1 MKLRTKLTLWI
12 TGLLLLTAAAL
23 TAVLFLISDKAAQA
37 TARSTLESAVGSCA
51 AELLTGRGR
60 GLRGYK
66 GRTYDNGAYL
76 QIYSGN
82 GSTLEAGADIFGIQS
97 MMPDL
102 LQNNEQEQVFRVTTA
117 EANVYCYF
125 LRLPGLKNERGRG
138 GKTGAGG
145 GTDRGKPNGR
155 GEKMFSGE
163 QESFGDADPSG
174 EIDSFGETDPS
185 GETDGFGETDPSG
198 EIDGFGETDLSGE
211 ADGSVGFDGSTGP
224 DGRVGSVGISNFEGI
239 ENSDGTSSSDDIW
252 IVGLLPEDSMANV
265 TTSVVRL
272 TCAGLAVIV
281 FLAALGSCIIIGRSL
296 RPLRRITESAREITD
311 GSDLSRRIQLSPGRD
326 EVHELADTF
335 NEMMG
340 RLERSFDAERQFTS
354 DASHELRTPVTV
366 ILAECEMAEK
376 MPEDTE
382 AVQESVTEIHKQ
394 ARKMSELIGKLLAYT
409 RLEQGTRRIDRE
421 KLDLSGLV
429 EDVCEEQR
437 TVAVR
442 NITIE
447 CEASHDVL
455 VNGDVA
461 LLISLVQN
469 LVTNAVKYGKDGGHV
484 WVKVYSEGSKAC
496 VSVCDDGI
504 GIGEEDLACI
514 WNRFYQADRS
524 RSDESRGIGLG
535 LSLAQQIARLHGG
548 RITASSRPGEGSE
561 FIFSMPEA

>member
-1 MKLRTKLTLWI
+1 MKLQTKLTLWI
-12 TGLLLLTAAAL
+12 TGLLLLMTAAL
-23 TAVLFLISDKAAQA
+23 TAALFLISDTAAQA
-37 TARSTLESAVGSCA
+37 TARSTLESAVSSCA

-60 GLRGYK
+60 GLRGYI

-76 QIYSGN
+76 QVYSGD
-82 GSTLEAGADIFGIQS
+82 GSTLEAGTDIFGIQS

-125 LRLPGLKNERGRG
+125 LRLSGVKNERGRG
-138 GKTGAGG
+138 GKTGTGG
-145 GTDRGKPNGR
+145 RTDRGKLNGR
-155 GEKMFSGE
+155 GETMFSGE
-163 QESFGDADPSG
+163 QESLGYSG
-174 EIDSFGETDPS
+174 TSDEIDGS
-185 GETDGFGETDPSG
+185 GETDFSG
-198 EIDGFGETDLSGE
+198 EIDGS
-211 ADGSVGFDGSTGP
+211 AGFDGSTGS
-224 DGRVGSVGISNFEGI
+224 DTRAGSGTSV
-239 ENSDGTSSSDDIW
+239 NSDGTAGTDDIW

-281 FLAALGSCIIIGRSL
+281 FLAALGSCVIIGRSL

-335 NEMMG
+335 NDMMG

-421 KLDLSGLV
+421 ELDLSGLV

-437 TVAVR
+437 TVAAR
-442 NITIE
+442 NIRIE
-447 CEASHDVL
+447 CETSHDVL

-496 VSVCDDGI
+496 VSVRDDGI

>member
-1 MKLRTKLTLWI
+1 MKLQTKLTLWI
-12 TGLLLLTAAAL
+12 TGLLLLMTAAL
-23 TAVLFLISDKAAQA
+23 TAALFLISDTAEQA
-37 TARSTLESAVGSCA
+37 TARSTLESAVSSCA

-60 GLRGYK
+60 GLRGYI

-76 QIYSGN
+76 QVYSGD
-82 GSTLEAGADIFGIQS
+82 GSTLEAGTDIFGIQS

-117 EANVYCYF
+117 EANIYCYF
-125 LRLPGLKNERGRG
+125 LRLSGVKNERGRG
-138 GKTGAGG
+138 GKTGTGG
-145 GTDRGKPNGR
+145 RTDRGNLNGR
-155 GEKMFSGE
+155 GETMFSEE
-163 QESFGDADPSG
+163 QESLGDAGPS
-174 EIDSFGETDPS
+174 D
-185 GETDGFGETDPSG
+185 
-198 EIDGFGETDLSGE
+198 EIDGSGETDLSGE
-211 ADGSVGFDGSTGP
+211 TDVSAGFDGSTGS
-224 DGRVGSVGISNFEGI
+224 DTRAGSGTSV
-239 ENSDGTSSSDDIW
+239 NSDGTAGTDDIW

-281 FLAALGSCIIIGRSL
+281 FLAALGSCVIIGRSL

-335 NEMMG
+335 NDMMG

-421 KLDLSGLV
+421 ELDLSGLV

-437 TVAVR
+437 TVAAR
-442 NITIE
+442 NIRIE

-496 VSVCDDGI
+496 VSVRDDGI

>member
-1 MKLRTKLTLWI
+1 MKLQTKLTLWI
-12 TGLLLLTAAAL
+12 TGLLLLMTAAL
-23 TAVLFLISDKAAQA
+23 TAALFLISDTAEQA
-37 TARSTLESAVGSCA
+37 TARSTLESAVSSCA

-60 GLRGYK
+60 GLRGYI

-76 QIYSGN
+76 QVYSGD
-82 GSTLEAGADIFGIQS
+82 GSTLEAGTDIFGIQS

-102 LQNNEQEQVFRVTTA
+102 LQENEQEQVFRVTTA
-117 EANVYCYF
+117 DANIYCYF
-125 LRLPGLKNERGRG
+125 LRLSGVKNERGRG
-138 GKTGAGG
+138 GKTGTGG
-145 GTDRGKPNGR
+145 RTDRGKLNGR
-155 GEKMFSGE
+155 GETMFSGE
-163 QESFGDADPSG
+163 QESWGDAGPSD
-174 EIDSFGETDPS
+174 EMDA
-185 GETDGFGETDPSG
+185 FGETDPSG
-198 EIDGFGETDLSGE
+198 EIDGSGETDLSGE
-211 ADGSVGFDGSTGP
+211 IDGSAGFDGSTGS
-224 DGRVGSVGISNFEGI
+224 DTRAGSGTSV
-239 ENSDGTSSSDDIW
+239 NSDGTAGTDDIW

-281 FLAALGSCIIIGRSL
+281 FLAALGSCVIIGRSL

-335 NEMMG
+335 NDMMG

-421 KLDLSGLV
+421 ELDLSGLV

-437 TVAVR
+437 TVAAR
-442 NITIE
+442 NIKIE
-447 CEASHDVL
+447 CEASPDVL

-496 VSVCDDGI
+496 VSVRDDGI

-561 FIFSMPEA
+561 FIFSMPET

>member
-1 MKLRTKLTLWI
+1 MKLQTKLTLWI
-12 TGLLLLTAAAL
+12 TGLLLLMTAAL
-23 TAVLFLISDKAAQA
+23 TAALFLISDTAAQA
-37 TARSTLESAVGSCA
+37 TARSTLESAVSSCA

-76 QIYSGN
+76 QVYSGD
-82 GSTLEAGADIFGIQS
+82 GSTLEAGTDIFSIQS

-102 LQNNEQEQVFRVTTA
+102 LQENEQEQVFRVTTA
-117 EANVYCYF
+117 EANIYCYF
-125 LRLPGLKNERGRG
+125 LRLSGVKNERGRG
-138 GKTGAGG
+138 GKTGTGG
-145 GTDRGKPNGR
+145 RTDRGKLNGR
-155 GEKMFSGE
+155 GETMFSGE
-163 QESFGDADPSG
+163 QESLGNAGPSDEVDG
-174 EIDSFGETDPS
+174 S
-185 GETDGFGETDPSG
+185 GETDFSGETDVS
-198 EIDGFGETDLSGE
+198 
-211 ADGSVGFDGSTGP
+211 AGFDGSTGS
-224 DGRVGSVGISNFEGI
+224 DTRAGSGTSV
-239 ENSDGTSSSDDIW
+239 NSDGTAGTDDIW

-281 FLAALGSCIIIGRSL
+281 FLAALGSCVIIGRSL

-335 NEMMG
+335 NDMMG

-421 KLDLSGLV
+421 ELDLSGLV

-437 TVAVR
+437 TVAAR
-442 NITIE
+442 NIKIE
-447 CEASHDVL
+447 CEASPDVL

-496 VSVCDDGI
+496 VSVRDDGI

>member
-1 MKLRTKLTLWI
+1 MKLQTKLTLWI
-12 TGLLLLTAAAL
+12 TGLLLLMTAAL
-23 TAVLFLISDKAAQA
+23 TAALFLISDTAEQA
-37 TARSTLESAVGSCA
+37 TARSTLESAVSRCA
-51 AELLTGRGR
+51 AELGTGRGR
-60 GLRGYK
+60 GLRGYR

-76 QIYSGN
+76 QVYSGD
-82 GSTLEAGADIFGIQS
+82 GSTLEAGTDIFSIQS

-102 LQNNEQEQVFRVTTA
+102 LQENEQEQVFRVTTA

-125 LRLPGLKNERGRG
+125 LRLSGVKNERGRG
-138 GKTGAGG
+138 GKTGTGG
-145 GTDRGKPNGR
+145 RTDRGKLNGR
-155 GEKMFSGE
+155 GGTMFSGE
-163 QESFGDADPSG
+163 QESVG
-174 EIDSFGETDPS
+174 EAGTSD
-185 GETDGFGETDPSG
+185 
-198 EIDGFGETDLSGE
+198 EIDGSGETDLSGE
-211 ADGSVGFDGSTGP
+211 TDVSAGFDGSTGS
-224 DGRVGSVGISNFEGI
+224 DTRAGSGTSV
-239 ENSDGTSSSDDIW
+239 NSDGTAGTDDIW

-281 FLAALGSCIIIGRSL
+281 FLAALGSCVIIGRSL

-335 NEMMG
+335 NDMMG

-421 KLDLSGLV
+421 ELDLSGLV

-437 TVAVR
+437 TVAAR
-442 NITIE
+442 NIRIE
-447 CEASHDVL
+447 CETSHDVL

-496 VSVCDDGI
+496 VSVRDDGI

-561 FIFSMPEA
+561 FIFSMPET

>member
-1 MKLRTKLTLWI
+1 MKLQTKLTLWI
-12 TGLLLLTAAAL
+12 TGLLLLMTAAL
-23 TAVLFLISDKAAQA
+23 TAALFLISDTAEQA
-37 TARSTLESAVGSCA
+37 TARSTLESAVSSCA

-60 GLRGYK
+60 GLRGYI

-76 QIYSGN
+76 QVYSGD
-82 GSTLEAGADIFGIQS
+82 GSTLEAGTDIFSIQS

-102 LQNNEQEQVFRVTTA
+102 LQENEQEQVFRVTTA

-125 LRLPGLKNERGRG
+125 LRLSGVKNERGRG
-138 GKTGAGG
+138 GKTGTGG
-145 GTDRGKPNGR
+145 RTDRGKLNGR
-155 GEKMFSGE
+155 GETMFSGE
-163 QESFGDADPSG
+163 QESLGDAGPSD
-174 EIDSFGETDPS
+174 EV
-185 GETDGFGETDPSG
+185 DGS
-198 EIDGFGETDLSGE
+198 GETDLSGE
-211 ADGSVGFDGSTGP
+211 TDVSAGFDGSTGS
-224 DGRVGSVGISNFEGI
+224 DTRAGSGTSV
-239 ENSDGTSSSDDIW
+239 NSDGTAGTDDIW

-281 FLAALGSCIIIGRSL
+281 FLAALGSCVIIGRSL

-335 NEMMG
+335 NDMMG

-421 KLDLSGLV
+421 ELDLSGLV

-437 TVAVR
+437 TVAAR
-442 NITIE
+442 NIRIE
-447 CEASHDVL
+447 CETSHDVL

-496 VSVCDDGI
+496 VSVRDDGI

-561 FIFSMPEA
+561 FIFSMPET

>member
-1 MKLRTKLTLWI
+1 MKLQTKLTLWI
-12 TGLLLLTAAAL
+12 TGLLLLMTAAL
-23 TAVLFLISDKAAQA
+23 TAALFLISDTAEQA
-37 TARSTLESAVGSCA
+37 TARSTLESAVSSCA

-60 GLRGYK
+60 GLRGYI

-76 QIYSGN
+76 QVYSGD
-82 GSTLEAGADIFGIQS
+82 GSTLEAGTDIFGIQS

-125 LRLPGLKNERGRG
+125 LRLSGVKNERGRG
-138 GKTGAGG
+138 GKTGTGG
-145 GTDRGKPNGR
+145 RTDRGKLNGR
-155 GEKMFSGE
+155 GETMFSGE
-163 QESFGDADPSG
+163 QESVG
-174 EIDSFGETDPS
+174 EAGTSD
-185 GETDGFGETDPSG
+185 
-198 EIDGFGETDLSGE
+198 EIDGSGETDLSGE
-211 ADGSVGFDGSTGP
+211 TDGSAGFDGSTGS
-224 DGRVGSVGISNFEGI
+224 DTRAGSGTSV
-239 ENSDGTSSSDDIW
+239 NSDGTAGTDDIW

-281 FLAALGSCIIIGRSL
+281 FLAALGSCVIIGRSL

-335 NEMMG
+335 NDMMG

-421 KLDLSGLV
+421 ELDLSGLV

-437 TVAVR
+437 TVAAR
-442 NITIE
+442 NIRIE

-496 VSVCDDGI
+496 VSVRDDGI

>member
-1 MKLRTKLTLWI
+1 MKLQTKLTLWI
-12 TGLLLLTAAAL
+12 TGLLLLMTAAL
-23 TAVLFLISDKAAQA
+23 TAALFLISDTAAQA
-37 TARSTLESAVGSCA
+37 TARSTLESAVSSCA

-60 GLRGYK
+60 GLRGYI

-76 QIYSGN
+76 QVYSGD
-82 GSTLEAGADIFGIQS
+82 GSTLEAGTDIFGIQS

-125 LRLPGLKNERGRG
+125 LRLSGVKNERGRG
-138 GKTGAGG
+138 GKTGTGG
-145 GTDRGKPNGR
+145 RTDRGKLNGR
-155 GEKMFSGE
+155 GGTMFSGE
-163 QESFGDADPSG
+163 QESVGEAGTSD
-174 EIDSFGETDPS
+174 EIDGSGETDFS
-185 GETDGFGETDPSG
+185 GETDGS
-198 EIDGFGETDLSGE
+198 
-211 ADGSVGFDGSTGP
+211 AGFDGSTGS
-224 DGRVGSVGISNFEGI
+224 DTRAGSGTSV
-239 ENSDGTSSSDDIW
+239 NSDGTAGTDDIW

-281 FLAALGSCIIIGRSL
+281 FLAALGSCVIIGRSL

-335 NEMMG
+335 NDMMG

-421 KLDLSGLV
+421 ELDLSGLV

-437 TVAVR
+437 TVAAR
-442 NITIE
+442 NIRIE
-447 CEASHDVL
+447 CETSPDVL

-496 VSVCDDGI
+496 VSVRDDGI

-561 FIFSMPEA
+561 FIFSMPET

>member
-1 MKLRTKLTLWI
+1 MKLQTKLTLWI
-12 TGLLLLTAAAL
+12 TGLLLLMTAAL
-23 TAVLFLISDKAAQA
+23 TAALFLISDTAAQA
-37 TARSTLESAVGSCA
+37 TARSTLESAVSSCA

-76 QIYSGN
+76 QVYSGD
-82 GSTLEAGADIFGIQS
+82 GSTLEAGTDIFSIQS

-102 LQNNEQEQVFRVTTA
+102 LQENEQEQVFRVTTA
-117 EANVYCYF
+117 EANIYCYF
-125 LRLPGLKNERGRG
+125 LRLSGVKNERGRG
-138 GKTGAGG
+138 GKTGTGG
-145 GTDRGKPNGR
+145 RTDRGKLNGR
-155 GEKMFSGE
+155 GETMFSGE
-163 QESFGDADPSG
+163 QESLGDAGPSD
-174 EIDSFGETDPS
+174 EIDAS
-185 GETDGFGETDPSG
+185 
-198 EIDGFGETDLSGE
+198 GETDLSGE
-211 ADGSVGFDGSTGP
+211 TDGSAGFDGSTGS
-224 DGRVGSVGISNFEGI
+224 DTRAGSGTSV
-239 ENSDGTSSSDDIW
+239 NSDGTAGTDDIW

-281 FLAALGSCIIIGRSL
+281 FLAALGSCVIIGRSL

-335 NEMMG
+335 NDMMG

-421 KLDLSGLV
+421 ELDLSGLV

-437 TVAVR
+437 TVAAR
-442 NITIE
+442 NIRIE
-447 CEASHDVL
+447 CETSHDVL

-496 VSVCDDGI
+496 VSVRDDGI

-561 FIFSMPEA
+561 FIFSMPET

>member
-1 MKLRTKLTLWI
+1 MKLQTKLTLWI
-12 TGLLLLTAAAL
+12 TGLLLLMTAAL
-23 TAVLFLISDKAAQA
+23 TAALFLISDTAAQA
-37 TARSTLESAVGSCA
+37 TARSTLESAVSSCA

-60 GLRGYK
+60 GLRGYI

-76 QIYSGN
+76 QVYSGD
-82 GSTLEAGADIFGIQS
+82 GSTLEAGTDIFGIQS

-125 LRLPGLKNERGRG
+125 LRLSGVKNERGRG
-138 GKTGAGG
+138 GKTGTGG
-145 GTDRGKPNGR
+145 RTDRGKLNGR
-155 GEKMFSGE
+155 GETMFSGE
-163 QESFGDADPSG
+163 QESVG
-174 EIDSFGETDPS
+174 EAGTSD
-185 GETDGFGETDPSG
+185 
-198 EIDGFGETDLSGE
+198 EIDGSGETDLSGE
-211 ADGSVGFDGSTGP
+211 TDGSAGFDGSTGS
-224 DGRVGSVGISNFEGI
+224 DTRAGSGTSV
-239 ENSDGTSSSDDIW
+239 NSDGTAGTDDIW

-281 FLAALGSCIIIGRSL
+281 FLAALGSCVIIGRSL

-335 NEMMG
+335 NDMMG

-421 KLDLSGLV
+421 ELDLSGLV

-437 TVAVR
+437 TVAAR
-442 NITIE
+442 NIRIE
-447 CEASHDVL
+447 CETSHDVL

-496 VSVCDDGI
+496 VSVRDDGI

-561 FIFSMPEA
+561 FIFSMPET

>member
-1 MKLRTKLTLWI
+1 MKLQTKLTLWI
-12 TGLLLLTAAAL
+12 TGLLLLMTAAL
-23 TAVLFLISDKAAQA
+23 TAALFLISDTAEQA
-37 TARSTLESAVGSCA
+37 TARSTLESAVSSCA

-76 QIYSGN
+76 QVYSGD
-82 GSTLEAGADIFGIQS
+82 GSTLEVGTDIFGIQS

-125 LRLPGLKNERGRG
+125 LRLSGVKNERGRG
-138 GKTGAGG
+138 GKTGTGG
-145 GTDRGKPNGR
+145 RTDRGKLNGR
-155 GEKMFSGE
+155 GGTMFSGE
-163 QESFGDADPSG
+163 QESVG
-174 EIDSFGETDPS
+174 EAGTSD
-185 GETDGFGETDPSG
+185 
-198 EIDGFGETDLSGE
+198 EIDGSGETDLSGE
-211 ADGSVGFDGSTGP
+211 TDVSAGFDGSTGS
-224 DGRVGSVGISNFEGI
+224 DTRAGSGTSVS
-239 ENSDGTSSSDDIW
+239 SDGTAGSDDIW

-281 FLAALGSCIIIGRSL
+281 FLAALGSCVIIGRSL

-335 NEMMG
+335 NDMMG

-421 KLDLSGLV
+421 ELDLSGLV

-437 TVAVR
+437 TVAAR
-442 NITIE
+442 NIRIE
-447 CEASHDVL
+447 CETSHDVL

-496 VSVCDDGI
+496 VSVRDDGI

>member
-1 MKLRTKLTLWI
+1 MKLQTKLTLWI
-12 TGLLLLTAAAL
+12 TGLLLLMTAAL
-23 TAVLFLISDKAAQA
+23 TAALFLISDTAAQA
-37 TARSTLESAVGSCA
+37 TARSTLESAVSSCA

-76 QIYSGN
+76 QVYSGD
-82 GSTLEAGADIFGIQS
+82 GSTLEAGTDIFSIQS

-102 LQNNEQEQVFRVTTA
+102 LQENEQEQVFRVTTA
-117 EANVYCYF
+117 EANIYCYF
-125 LRLPGLKNERGRG
+125 LRLSGVKNERGRG
-138 GKTGAGG
+138 GKTGTGG
-145 GTDRGKPNGR
+145 RTDRGKLNGR
-155 GEKMFSGE
+155 GGTMFSGE
-163 QESFGDADPSG
+163 QESVG
-174 EIDSFGETDPS
+174 EAGTSD
-185 GETDGFGETDPSG
+185 

-211 ADGSVGFDGSTGP
+211 TDGSAGFDGSTGS
-224 DGRVGSVGISNFEGI
+224 DTRAGSGTSV
-239 ENSDGTSSSDDIW
+239 NSDGTAGTDDIW

-281 FLAALGSCIIIGRSL
+281 FLAALGSCVIIGRSL

-335 NEMMG
+335 NDMMG

-421 KLDLSGLV
+421 ELDLSGLV

-437 TVAVR
+437 TVAAR
-442 NITIE
+442 NIRIE
-447 CEASHDVL
+447 CETSHDVL

-496 VSVCDDGI
+496 VSVRDDGI

-561 FIFSMPEA
+561 FIFSMPET

>member
-1 MKLRTKLTLWI
+1 MKLQTKLTLWI
-12 TGLLLLTAAAL
+12 TGLLLLMTAAL
-23 TAVLFLISDKAAQA
+23 TAALFLISDTAEQA
-37 TARSTLESAVGSCA
+37 TARSTLESAVSSCA

-76 QIYSGN
+76 QVYSGD
-82 GSTLEAGADIFGIQS
+82 GSTLEAGTDIFSIQS

-102 LQNNEQEQVFRVTTA
+102 LQENEQEQVFRVTTA

-125 LRLPGLKNERGRG
+125 LRLSGVKNERGRG
-138 GKTGAGG
+138 GKTGTGG
-145 GTDRGKPNGR
+145 RTDRGKLNGR
-155 GEKMFSGE
+155 GETMFSEE
-163 QESFGDADPSG
+163 QESLG
-174 EIDSFGETDPS
+174 EAGTSD
-185 GETDGFGETDPSG
+185 
-198 EIDGFGETDLSGE
+198 EIDGSGETDLSGE
-211 ADGSVGFDGSTGP
+211 TDGSAGFDGSTGS
-224 DGRVGSVGISNFEGI
+224 DTRAGSGTSV
-239 ENSDGTSSSDDIW
+239 NSDGTAGTDDIW

-281 FLAALGSCIIIGRSL
+281 FLAALGSCVIIGRSL

-335 NEMMG
+335 NDMMG

-421 KLDLSGLV
+421 ELDLSGLV

-437 TVAVR
+437 TVAAR
-442 NITIE
+442 NIRIE
-447 CEASHDVL
+447 CETSHDVL

-496 VSVCDDGI
+496 VSVRDDGI

-561 FIFSMPEA
+561 FIFSMPET

>member
-1 MKLRTKLTLWI
+1 MKLQTKLTLWI
-12 TGLLLLTAAAL
+12 TGLLLLMTAAL
-23 TAVLFLISDKAAQA
+23 TAALFLISDTAEQA
-37 TARSTLESAVGSCA
+37 TARSTLESAVSSCA

-66 GRTYDNGAYL
+66 GRIYDNGAYL
-76 QIYSGN
+76 QVYSGD
-82 GSTLEAGADIFGIQS
+82 GSTLEVGADIFGIQS

-102 LQNNEQEQVFRVTTA
+102 LQENEQEQVFRVTTA

-125 LRLPGLKNERGRG
+125 LRLSGVKNERGRG
-138 GKTGAGG
+138 GKTGTGG
-145 GTDRGKPNGR
+145 RTDRGKLNGR
-155 GEKMFSGE
+155 GGTMFSGE
-163 QESFGDADPSG
+163 QESVG
-174 EIDSFGETDPS
+174 EAGTSD
-185 GETDGFGETDPSG
+185 
-198 EIDGFGETDLSGE
+198 EIDGSGETDLSGE
-211 ADGSVGFDGSTGP
+211 TDGSAGFDGSTGS
-224 DGRVGSVGISNFEGI
+224 DTRAGSGTSV
-239 ENSDGTSSSDDIW
+239 NSDGTAGTDDIW

-281 FLAALGSCIIIGRSL
+281 FLAALGSCVIIGRSL

-335 NEMMG
+335 NDMMG

-376 MPEDTE
+376 MSEDTE

-421 KLDLSGLV
+421 ELDLSGLV

-437 TVAVR
+437 TVAAR
-442 NITIE
+442 NIRIE

-496 VSVCDDGI
+496 VSVRDDGI

-561 FIFSMPEA
+561 FIFSMPET

>member
-1 MKLRTKLTLWI
+1 MKLQTKLTLWI
-12 TGLLLLTAAAL
+12 TGLLLLMTAAL
-23 TAVLFLISDKAAQA
+23 TAALFLISDTAAQA
-37 TARSTLESAVGSCA
+37 TARSTLESAVSSCA

-60 GLRGYK
+60 GLRGYI

-76 QIYSGN
+76 QVYSGD
-82 GSTLEAGADIFGIQS
+82 GSTLEAGTDIFSIQS

-125 LRLPGLKNERGRG
+125 LRLSGVKNERGRG
-138 GKTGAGG
+138 GKTGTGG
-145 GTDRGKPNGR
+145 RTDRGKLNGR
-155 GEKMFSGE
+155 GETMFSGE
-163 QESFGDADPSG
+163 QESV
-174 EIDSFGETDPS
+174 GETGTSD
-185 GETDGFGETDPSG
+185 
-198 EIDGFGETDLSGE
+198 EIDGSGETDLSGE
-211 ADGSVGFDGSTGP
+211 TDVSAGFDGSTGS
-224 DGRVGSVGISNFEGI
+224 DTRAGSGTSV
-239 ENSDGTSSSDDIW
+239 NSDGTAGTDDIW

-281 FLAALGSCIIIGRSL
+281 FLAALGSCVIIGRSL

-335 NEMMG
+335 NDMMG
-340 RLERSFDAERQFTS
+340 RLERSFDAERRFTS

-421 KLDLSGLV
+421 ELDLSGLV

-437 TVAVR
+437 TVAAR
-442 NITIE
+442 NIKIE
-447 CEASHDVL
+447 CEASPDVL

-496 VSVCDDGI
+496 VSVRDDGI

-561 FIFSMPEA
+561 FIFSMPET

>member
-1 MKLRTKLTLWI
+1 MKLQTKLTLWI
-12 TGLLLLTAAAL
+12 TGLLLLMTAAL
-23 TAVLFLISDKAAQA
+23 TAALFLISDTAEQA
-37 TARSTLESAVGSCA
+37 TARSTLESAVSSCA

-60 GLRGYK
+60 GLRGYI

-76 QIYSGN
+76 QVYSGD
-82 GSTLEAGADIFGIQS
+82 GSTLEAGTDIFSIQS

-102 LQNNEQEQVFRVTTA
+102 LQENEQEQVFRVTTA
-117 EANVYCYF
+117 EANIYCYF
-125 LRLPGLKNERGRG
+125 LRLSGVKNERGRG
-138 GKTGAGG
+138 GKTGTGG
-145 GTDRGKPNGR
+145 RTDRGKLNGR
-155 GEKMFSGE
+155 GETMFSGE
-163 QESFGDADPSG
+163 QESVGKAGTSD
-174 EIDSFGETDPS
+174 
-185 GETDGFGETDPSG
+185 
-198 EIDGFGETDLSGE
+198 EIDGSGETDLSGE
-211 ADGSVGFDGSTGP
+211 TDVSAGFDGSTGS
-224 DGRVGSVGISNFEGI
+224 DTRAGSGTSV
-239 ENSDGTSSSDDIW
+239 NSDGTAGTDDIW

-281 FLAALGSCIIIGRSL
+281 FLAALGSCVIIGRSL

-335 NEMMG
+335 NDMMG

-421 KLDLSGLV
+421 ELDLSGLV

-437 TVAVR
+437 TVAAR
-442 NITIE
+442 NIRIE
-447 CEASHDVL
+447 CETSHDVL

-496 VSVCDDGI
+496 VSVRDDGI

-561 FIFSMPEA
+561 FIFSMPET

>member
-1 MKLRTKLTLWI
+1 MKLQTKLTLWI
-12 TGLLLLTAAAL
+12 TGLLLLMTAAL
-23 TAVLFLISDKAAQA
+23 TAALFLISDTAEQA
-37 TARSTLESAVGSCA
+37 TARSTLESAVSSCA

-60 GLRGYK
+60 GLRGYI

-76 QIYSGN
+76 QVYSGD
-82 GSTLEAGADIFGIQS
+82 GSTLEAGTDIFGIQS

-125 LRLPGLKNERGRG
+125 LRLSGVKNERGRG
-138 GKTGAGG
+138 GKTGTGG
-145 GTDRGKPNGR
+145 RTDRGKLNGR
-155 GEKMFSGE
+155 GETMFSGE
-163 QESFGDADPSG
+163 QESLGNSG
-174 EIDSFGETDPS
+174 TSDEIDGS
-185 GETDGFGETDPSG
+185 GETDFSG
-198 EIDGFGETDLSGE
+198 EIDGS
-211 ADGSVGFDGSTGP
+211 AGFDGSTGS
-224 DGRVGSVGISNFEGI
+224 DTRAGSGTSV
-239 ENSDGTSSSDDIW
+239 NSDGTAGTDDIW

-281 FLAALGSCIIIGRSL
+281 FLAALGSCVIIGRSL

-335 NEMMG
+335 NDMMG

-421 KLDLSGLV
+421 ELDLSGLV

-437 TVAVR
+437 TVAAR
-442 NITIE
+442 NIRIE

-496 VSVCDDGI
+496 VSVRDDGI

>member
-1 MKLRTKLTLWI
+1 MKLQTKLTLWI
-12 TGLLLLTAAAL
+12 TGLLLLMTAAL
-23 TAVLFLISDKAAQA
+23 TAALFLISDTAEQA
-37 TARSTLESAVGSCA
+37 TARSTLESAVSSCA

-66 GRTYDNGAYL
+66 GRIYDNGAYL
-76 QIYSGN
+76 QVYSGD
-82 GSTLEAGADIFGIQS
+82 GSTLEAGTDIFSIQS

-102 LQNNEQEQVFRVTTA
+102 LQENEQEQVFRVTTA
-117 EANVYCYF
+117 EANIYCYF
-125 LRLPGLKNERGRG
+125 LRLSGVKNERGRG
-138 GKTGAGG
+138 GKTGTGG
-145 GTDRGKPNGR
+145 RTDRGKLNGR
-155 GEKMFSGE
+155 GETMFSEE
-163 QESFGDADPSG
+163 QESLG
-174 EIDSFGETDPS
+174 EAGTSD
-185 GETDGFGETDPSG
+185 
-198 EIDGFGETDLSGE
+198 EIDGSGETDLSGE
-211 ADGSVGFDGSTGP
+211 TDGSAGFDGSTGS
-224 DGRVGSVGISNFEGI
+224 DTRAGSGTSV
-239 ENSDGTSSSDDIW
+239 NSDGTAGTDDIW

-281 FLAALGSCIIIGRSL
+281 FLAALGSCVIIGRSL

-335 NEMMG
+335 NDMMG

-421 KLDLSGLV
+421 ELDLSGLV

-437 TVAVR
+437 TVAAR
-442 NITIE
+442 NIRIE
-447 CEASHDVL
+447 CETSHDVL

-496 VSVCDDGI
+496 VSVRDDGI

-561 FIFSMPEA
+561 FIFSMPET

>member
-1 MKLRTKLTLWI
+1 MKLQTKLTLWI
-12 TGLLLLTAAAL
+12 TGLLLLMTAAL
-23 TAVLFLISDKAAQA
+23 TAALFLISDTAEQA
-37 TARSTLESAVGSCA
+37 TARSTLESAVSSCA

-60 GLRGYK
+60 GLRGYI

-76 QIYSGN
+76 QVYSGD
-82 GSTLEAGADIFGIQS
+82 GSTLEAGTDIFGIQS

-125 LRLPGLKNERGRG
+125 LRLSGVKNERGRG
-138 GKTGAGG
+138 GKTGTGG
-145 GTDRGKPNGR
+145 RTDRGKLNGR
-155 GEKMFSGE
+155 GETMFSGE
-163 QESFGDADPSG
+163 QESLGDAGPSD
-174 EIDSFGETDPS
+174 EIDA
-185 GETDGFGETDPSG
+185 FGETDPSG
-198 EIDGFGETDLSGE
+198 EIDGSGETDLSGE
-211 ADGSVGFDGSTGP
+211 TDVSAGFDGSTGS
-224 DGRVGSVGISNFEGI
+224 DTRAGSGTSV
-239 ENSDGTSSSDDIW
+239 NSDGTAGTDDIW

-281 FLAALGSCIIIGRSL
+281 FLAALGSCVIIGRSL

-335 NEMMG
+335 NDMMG

-421 KLDLSGLV
+421 ELDLSGLV

-437 TVAVR
+437 TVAAR
-442 NITIE
+442 NIRIE

-496 VSVCDDGI
+496 VSVRDDGI

>member
-1 MKLRTKLTLWI
+1 MKLQTKLTLWI
-12 TGLLLLTAAAL
+12 TGLLLLMTAAL
-23 TAVLFLISDKAAQA
+23 TAALFLISDTAEQA
-37 TARSTLESAVGSCA
+37 TARSTLESAVSSCA

-60 GLRGYK
+60 GLRGYI

-76 QIYSGN
+76 QVYSGD
-82 GSTLEAGADIFGIQS
+82 GSTLEAGTDIFSIQS

-102 LQNNEQEQVFRVTTA
+102 LQENEQEQVFRVTTA

-125 LRLPGLKNERGRG
+125 LRLSGVKNERGRG
-138 GKTGAGG
+138 GKTGTGG
-145 GTDRGKPNGR
+145 RTDRGKLNGR
-155 GEKMFSGE
+155 GGTMFSGE
-163 QESFGDADPSG
+163 QESVG
-174 EIDSFGETDPS
+174 EAGTSD
-185 GETDGFGETDPSG
+185 
-198 EIDGFGETDLSGE
+198 EIDGSGETDLSGE
-211 ADGSVGFDGSTGP
+211 TDGSAGFDGSTGS
-224 DGRVGSVGISNFEGI
+224 DTRAGSGTSVS
-239 ENSDGTSSSDDIW
+239 SDGTAGSDDIW

-281 FLAALGSCIIIGRSL
+281 FLAALGSCVIIGRSL

-335 NEMMG
+335 NDMMG

-421 KLDLSGLV
+421 ELDLSGLV
-429 EDVCEEQR
+429 EDVCEEQV
-437 TVAVR
+437 TIG
-442 NITIE
+442 NIP
-447 CEASHDVL
+447 A
-455 VNGDVA
+455 VNGPMWMTMVTR
-461 LLISLVQN
+461 LPRNPSVQ
-469 LVTNAVKYGKDGGHV
+469 
-484 WVKVYSEGSKAC
+484 
-496 VSVCDDGI
+496 
-504 GIGEEDLACI
+504 
-514 WNRFYQADRS
+514 R
-524 RSDESRGIGLG
+524 
-535 LSLAQQIARLHGG
+535 HGC
-548 RITASSRPGEGSE
+548 
-561 FIFSMPEA
+561 

>member
-1 MKLRTKLTLWI
+1 MKLQTKLTLWI
-12 TGLLLLTAAAL
+12 TGLLLLMTAAL
-23 TAVLFLISDKAAQA
+23 TAALFLISDTAEQA
-37 TARSTLESAVGSCA
+37 TARSTLESAVSSCA

-60 GLRGYK
+60 GLRGYI

-76 QIYSGN
+76 QVYSGD
-82 GSTLEAGADIFGIQS
+82 GSTLEAGTDIFSIQS

-102 LQNNEQEQVFRVTTA
+102 LQENEQEQVFRVTTA

-125 LRLPGLKNERGRG
+125 LRLSGVKNERGRG
-138 GKTGAGG
+138 GKTGTGG
-145 GTDRGKPNGR
+145 RTDRGKLNGR
-155 GEKMFSGE
+155 GETMFSGE
-163 QESFGDADPSG
+163 QESLGDAGPS
-174 EIDSFGETDPS
+174 D
-185 GETDGFGETDPSG
+185 
-198 EIDGFGETDLSGE
+198 EIDGSGETDLSGE
-211 ADGSVGFDGSTGP
+211 TDGSAGFDGSTGS
-224 DGRVGSVGISNFEGI
+224 DTRAGSGTSV
-239 ENSDGTSSSDDIW
+239 NSDGTAGTDDIW

-281 FLAALGSCIIIGRSL
+281 FLAALGSCVIIGRSL

-335 NEMMG
+335 NDMMG

-421 KLDLSGLV
+421 ELDLSGLV

-437 TVAVR
+437 TVAAR
-442 NITIE
+442 NIRIE
-447 CEASHDVL
+447 CETSHDVL

-496 VSVCDDGI
+496 VSVRDDGI

-561 FIFSMPEA
+561 FIFSMPET

>member
-1 MKLRTKLTLWI
+1 MKLQTKLTLWI
-12 TGLLLLTAAAL
+12 TGLLLLMTAAL
-23 TAVLFLISDKAAQA
+23 TAALFLISDTAEQA
-37 TARSTLESAVGSCA
+37 TARSTLESAVSSCA

-60 GLRGYK
+60 GLRGYI

-76 QIYSGN
+76 QVYSGD
-82 GSTLEAGADIFGIQS
+82 GSTLEAGTDIFSIQS

-102 LQNNEQEQVFRVTTA
+102 LQENEQEQVFRVTTA

-125 LRLPGLKNERGRG
+125 LRLSGVKNERGRG
-138 GKTGAGG
+138 GKTGTGG
-145 GTDRGKPNGR
+145 RTDRGKLNGR
-155 GEKMFSGE
+155 GETMFSGE
-163 QESFGDADPSG
+163 QESLG
-174 EIDSFGETDPS
+174 EAGTSD
-185 GETDGFGETDPSG
+185 
-198 EIDGFGETDLSGE
+198 EIDGSGETDLSGE
-211 ADGSVGFDGSTGP
+211 TDGSAGFDGSTGS
-224 DGRVGSVGISNFEGI
+224 DTRAGSGTSV
-239 ENSDGTSSSDDIW
+239 NSDGTAGTDDIW

-281 FLAALGSCIIIGRSL
+281 FLAALGSCVIIGRSL

-335 NEMMG
+335 NDMMG

-421 KLDLSGLV
+421 ELDLSGLV

-437 TVAVR
+437 TVAAR
-442 NITIE
+442 NIRIE
-447 CEASHDVL
+447 CETSHDVL

-496 VSVCDDGI
+496 VSVRDDGI

-561 FIFSMPEA
+561 FIFSMPET

>member
-1 MKLRTKLTLWI
+1 MKLQTKLTLWI
-12 TGLLLLTAAAL
+12 TGLLLLMTAAL
-23 TAVLFLISDKAAQA
+23 TAALFLISDTAAQA
-37 TARSTLESAVGSCA
+37 TARSTLESAVSSCA

-76 QIYSGN
+76 QVYSGD
-82 GSTLEAGADIFGIQS
+82 GSTLEAGTDIFGIQS

-125 LRLPGLKNERGRG
+125 LRLSGVKNERGRG
-138 GKTGAGG
+138 GKTGTGG
-145 GTDRGKPNGR
+145 RTDRGKLNGR
-155 GEKMFSGE
+155 GETMFSGE
-163 QESFGDADPSG
+163 QESVG
-174 EIDSFGETDPS
+174 EAGTSD
-185 GETDGFGETDPSG
+185 
-198 EIDGFGETDLSGE
+198 EIDGSGETDLSGE
-211 ADGSVGFDGSTGP
+211 TDGSAGFDGSTGS
-224 DGRVGSVGISNFEGI
+224 DTRAGSGTSV
-239 ENSDGTSSSDDIW
+239 NSDGTAGTDDIW

-281 FLAALGSCIIIGRSL
+281 FLAALGSCVIIGRSL

-335 NEMMG
+335 NDMMG

-421 KLDLSGLV
+421 ELDLSGLV

-437 TVAVR
+437 TVAAR
-442 NITIE
+442 NIRIE
-447 CEASHDVL
+447 CETSHDVL

-496 VSVCDDGI
+496 VSVRDDGI

-561 FIFSMPEA
+561 FIFSMPET

>member
-1 MKLRTKLTLWI
+1 MKLQTKLTLWI
-12 TGLLLLTAAAL
+12 TGLLLLMTAAL
-23 TAVLFLISDKAAQA
+23 TAALFLISDTAEQA
-37 TARSTLESAVGSCA
+37 TARSTLESAVSSCA

-76 QIYSGN
+76 QVYSGD
-82 GSTLEAGADIFGIQS
+82 GSTLEAGTDIFSIQS

-125 LRLPGLKNERGRG
+125 LRLSGVKNERGRG
-138 GKTGAGG
+138 GKTGTGG
-145 GTDRGKPNGR
+145 RTDRGKLNGR
-155 GEKMFSGE
+155 GETMFSGE
-163 QESFGDADPSG
+163 QESLGDAGPSD
-174 EIDSFGETDPS
+174 EV
-185 GETDGFGETDPSG
+185 DGS
-198 EIDGFGETDLSGE
+198 GETDLSGE
-211 ADGSVGFDGSTGP
+211 TDGSAGFDGSTGS
-224 DGRVGSVGISNFEGI
+224 DTRAGSGTSV
-239 ENSDGTSSSDDIW
+239 NSDGTAGTDDIW

-281 FLAALGSCIIIGRSL
+281 FLAALGSCVIIGRSL

-335 NEMMG
+335 NDMMG

-421 KLDLSGLV
+421 ELDLSGLV

-437 TVAVR
+437 TVAAR
-442 NITIE
+442 NIRIE
-447 CEASHDVL
+447 CEASPDVL

-496 VSVCDDGI
+496 VSVRDDGI

-561 FIFSMPEA
+561 FIFSMPET

>member
-1 MKLRTKLTLWI
+1 MKLQTKLTLWI
-12 TGLLLLTAAAL
+12 TGLLLLMTAAL
-23 TAVLFLISDKAAQA
+23 TAALFLISDTAEQA
-37 TARSTLESAVGSCA
+37 TARSTLESAVSSCA

-60 GLRGYK
+60 GLRGYI

-76 QIYSGN
+76 QVYSGD
-82 GSTLEAGADIFGIQS
+82 GSTLEAGTDIFGIQS

-125 LRLPGLKNERGRG
+125 LRLSGVKNERGRG
-138 GKTGAGG
+138 GKTGTGG
-145 GTDRGKPNGR
+145 RTDRGKLNGR
-155 GEKMFSGE
+155 GGTMFSGE
-163 QESFGDADPSG
+163 QESVG
-174 EIDSFGETDPS
+174 EAGTSD
-185 GETDGFGETDPSG
+185 
-198 EIDGFGETDLSGE
+198 EIDGSGETDLSGE
-211 ADGSVGFDGSTGP
+211 TDGSAGFDGSTGS
-224 DGRVGSVGISNFEGI
+224 DTRAGSGTSV
-239 ENSDGTSSSDDIW
+239 NSDGTAGTDDIW

-281 FLAALGSCIIIGRSL
+281 FLAALGSCVIIGRSL

-335 NEMMG
+335 NDMMG

-421 KLDLSGLV
+421 ELDLSGLV

-437 TVAVR
+437 TVAAR
-442 NITIE
+442 NIRIE

-496 VSVCDDGI
+496 VSVRDDGI

-561 FIFSMPEA
+561 FIFSMPET

>member
-1 MKLRTKLTLWI
+1 MKLQTKLTLWI
-12 TGLLLLTAAAL
+12 TGLLLLMTAAL
-23 TAVLFLISDKAAQA
+23 TAALFLISDTAAQA
-37 TARSTLESAVGSCA
+37 TARSTLESAVSSCA

-76 QIYSGN
+76 QVYSGD
-82 GSTLEAGADIFGIQS
+82 GSTLEAGTDIFSIQS

-102 LQNNEQEQVFRVTTA
+102 LQENEQEQVFRVTTA
-117 EANVYCYF
+117 EANIYCYF
-125 LRLPGLKNERGRG
+125 LRLSGVKNERGRG
-138 GKTGAGG
+138 GKTGTGG
-145 GTDRGKPNGR
+145 RTDRGKLNGR
-155 GEKMFSGE
+155 GGTMFSGE
-163 QESFGDADPSG
+163 QESVG
-174 EIDSFGETDPS
+174 EAGTSD
-185 GETDGFGETDPSG
+185 
-198 EIDGFGETDLSGE
+198 EIDGSGETDLSGE
-211 ADGSVGFDGSTGP
+211 TDVSAGFDGSTGS
-224 DGRVGSVGISNFEGI
+224 DTRAGSGTSV
-239 ENSDGTSSSDDIW
+239 NSDGTAGTDDIW

-281 FLAALGSCIIIGRSL
+281 FLAALGSCVIIGRSL

-335 NEMMG
+335 NDMMG

-421 KLDLSGLV
+421 ELDLSGLV

-437 TVAVR
+437 TVAAR
-442 NITIE
+442 NIRIE
-447 CEASHDVL
+447 CETSHDVL

-496 VSVCDDGI
+496 VSVRDDGI

-561 FIFSMPEA
+561 FIFSMPET

>member
-1 MKLRTKLTLWI
+1 MKLQTKLTLWI
-12 TGLLLLTAAAL
+12 TGLLLLMTAAL
-23 TAVLFLISDKAAQA
+23 TAALFLISDTAAQA
-37 TARSTLESAVGSCA
+37 TARSTLESAVSSCA

-60 GLRGYK
+60 GLRGYI

-76 QIYSGN
+76 QVYSGD
-82 GSTLEAGADIFGIQS
+82 GSTLEAGTDIFSIQS

-102 LQNNEQEQVFRVTTA
+102 LQENEQEQVFRVTTA
-117 EANVYCYF
+117 EANIYCYF
-125 LRLPGLKNERGRG
+125 LRLSGVKNERGRG
-138 GKTGAGG
+138 GKTGTGG
-145 GTDRGKPNGR
+145 RTDRGKLNGR
-155 GEKMFSGE
+155 GGTMFSGE
-163 QESFGDADPSG
+163 QESVG
-174 EIDSFGETDPS
+174 EAGTSD
-185 GETDGFGETDPSG
+185 
-198 EIDGFGETDLSGE
+198 EIDGSGETDLSGE
-211 ADGSVGFDGSTGP
+211 TDGSAGFDGSTGS
-224 DGRVGSVGISNFEGI
+224 DTRAGSGTSV
-239 ENSDGTSSSDDIW
+239 NSDGTAGTDDIW

-281 FLAALGSCIIIGRSL
+281 FLAALGSCVIIGRSL

-335 NEMMG
+335 NDMMG

-421 KLDLSGLV
+421 ELDLSGLV

-437 TVAVR
+437 TVAAR
-442 NITIE
+442 NIRIE
-447 CEASHDVL
+447 CETSHDVL

-496 VSVCDDGI
+496 VSVRDDGI

-561 FIFSMPEA
+561 FIFSMPET

>member
-1 MKLRTKLTLWI
+1 MKLQTKLTLWI
-12 TGLLLLTAAAL
+12 TGLLLLMTAAL
-23 TAVLFLISDKAAQA
+23 TAALFLISDTAAQA
-37 TARSTLESAVGSCA
+37 TARSTLESAVSSCA

-76 QIYSGN
+76 QVYSGD
-82 GSTLEAGADIFGIQS
+82 GSTLEAGTDIFSIQS

-102 LQNNEQEQVFRVTTA
+102 LQENEQEQVFRVTTA

-125 LRLPGLKNERGRG
+125 LRLSGVKNERGRG
-138 GKTGAGG
+138 GKTGTGG
-145 GTDRGKPNGR
+145 RTDRGKLNGR
-155 GEKMFSGE
+155 GGTMFSGE
-163 QESFGDADPSG
+163 QESVG
-174 EIDSFGETDPS
+174 EAGTSD
-185 GETDGFGETDPSG
+185 
-198 EIDGFGETDLSGE
+198 EIDGSGETDLSGE
-211 ADGSVGFDGSTGP
+211 TDGSAGFDGSTGS
-224 DGRVGSVGISNFEGI
+224 DTRAGSGTSV
-239 ENSDGTSSSDDIW
+239 NSDGTAGTDDIW

-281 FLAALGSCIIIGRSL
+281 FLAALGSCVIIGRSL

-335 NEMMG
+335 NDMMG

-421 KLDLSGLV
+421 ELDLSGLV

-437 TVAVR
+437 TVAAR
-442 NITIE
+442 NIRIE
-447 CEASHDVL
+447 CETSHDVL

-496 VSVCDDGI
+496 VSVRDDGI

-561 FIFSMPEA
+561 FIFSMPET

>member
-1 MKLRTKLTLWI
+1 MKLQTKLTLWI
-12 TGLLLLTAAAL
+12 TGLLLLMTAAL
-23 TAVLFLISDKAAQA
+23 TAALFLISDTAEQA
-37 TARSTLESAVGSCA
+37 TARSTLESAVSSCA

-60 GLRGYK
+60 GLRGYI

-76 QIYSGN
+76 QVYSGD
-82 GSTLEAGADIFGIQS
+82 GSTLEAGTDIFGIQS

-125 LRLPGLKNERGRG
+125 LRLSGVKNERGRG
-138 GKTGAGG
+138 GKTGTGG
-145 GTDRGKPNGR
+145 RTDRGKLNGR
-155 GEKMFSGE
+155 GGTMFSGE
-163 QESFGDADPSG
+163 QESVG
-174 EIDSFGETDPS
+174 EAGTSD
-185 GETDGFGETDPSG
+185 
-198 EIDGFGETDLSGE
+198 EIDGSGETDLSGE
-211 ADGSVGFDGSTGP
+211 TDGSAGFDGSTGS
-224 DGRVGSVGISNFEGI
+224 DTRAGSGTGV
-239 ENSDGTSSSDDIW
+239 NSDGTAGTDDIW

-281 FLAALGSCIIIGRSL
+281 FLAALGSCVILGRSL
-296 RPLRRITESAREITD
+296 RPLRRITDSAREVTD
-311 GSDLSRRIQLSPGRD
+311 GAELSRRIQLSPGRD

-335 NEMMG
+335 NDMMG

-421 KLDLSGLV
+421 ELDLSGLV

-437 TVAVR
+437 TVAAR
-442 NITIE
+442 NIKIE
-447 CEASHDVL
+447 CEASPDVL

-496 VSVCDDGI
+496 VSVRDDGI

>member
-1 MKLRTKLTLWI
+1 MKLQTKLTLWI
-12 TGLLLLTAAAL
+12 TGLLLLMTAAL
-23 TAVLFLISDKAAQA
+23 TAALFLISDTAEQA
-37 TARSTLESAVGSCA
+37 TARSTLESAVSSCA

-76 QIYSGN
+76 QVYSGD
-82 GSTLEAGADIFGIQS
+82 GSTLEAGTDIFSIQS

-117 EANVYCYF
+117 EANIYCYF
-125 LRLPGLKNERGRG
+125 LRLSGVKNERGRG
-138 GKTGAGG
+138 GKTGTGG
-145 GTDRGKPNGR
+145 RTDRGKLNGR
-155 GEKMFSGE
+155 GETMFSGE
-163 QESFGDADPSG
+163 QESVG
-174 EIDSFGETDPS
+174 EAGTSD
-185 GETDGFGETDPSG
+185 
-198 EIDGFGETDLSGE
+198 EIDGSGETDLSGE
-211 ADGSVGFDGSTGP
+211 TDVSAGFDGSTGS
-224 DGRVGSVGISNFEGI
+224 DTRAGSGTSV
-239 ENSDGTSSSDDIW
+239 NSDGTAGTDDIW

-281 FLAALGSCIIIGRSL
+281 FLAALGSCVIIGRSL

-335 NEMMG
+335 NDMMG

-421 KLDLSGLV
+421 ELDLSGLV

-437 TVAVR
+437 TVAAR
-442 NITIE
+442 NIRIE
-447 CEASHDVL
+447 CETSHDVL

-496 VSVCDDGI
+496 VSVRDDGI

-561 FIFSMPEA
+561 FIFSMPET

>member
-1 MKLRTKLTLWI
+1 MKLQTKLTLWI
-12 TGLLLLTAAAL
+12 TGLLLLMTAAL
-23 TAVLFLISDKAAQA
+23 TAALFLISDTAEQA
-37 TARSTLESAVGSCA
+37 TARSTLESAVSSCA

-76 QIYSGN
+76 QVYSGD
-82 GSTLEAGADIFGIQS
+82 GSTLEAGTDIFGIQS

-102 LQNNEQEQVFRVTTA
+102 LQENEQEQVFRVTTA
-117 EANVYCYF
+117 EANIYCYF
-125 LRLPGLKNERGRG
+125 LRLSGVKNERGRG
-138 GKTGAGG
+138 GKTGTGG
-145 GTDRGKPNGR
+145 RTDRGKLNGR
-155 GEKMFSGE
+155 GETMFSGE
-163 QESFGDADPSG
+163 QESLGNAGPSDEVDG
-174 EIDSFGETDPS
+174 S
-185 GETDGFGETDPSG
+185 GETDFSGETDVS
-198 EIDGFGETDLSGE
+198 
-211 ADGSVGFDGSTGP
+211 AGFDGSTGS
-224 DGRVGSVGISNFEGI
+224 DTRAGSGTSV
-239 ENSDGTSSSDDIW
+239 NSDGTAGTDDIW

-281 FLAALGSCIIIGRSL
+281 FLAALGSCVIIGRSL

-335 NEMMG
+335 NDMMG

-421 KLDLSGLV
+421 ELDLSGLV

-437 TVAVR
+437 TVAAR
-442 NITIE
+442 NIKIE
-447 CEASHDVL
+447 CEASPDVL

-496 VSVCDDGI
+496 VSVRDDGI

>member
-1 MKLRTKLTLWI
+1 MKLQTKLTLWI
-12 TGLLLLTAAAL
+12 TGLLLLMTAAL
-23 TAVLFLISDKAAQA
+23 TAALFLISDTAAQA
-37 TARSTLESAVGSCA
+37 TARSTLESAVSSCA

-76 QIYSGN
+76 QVYSGD
-82 GSTLEAGADIFGIQS
+82 GSTLEAGTDIFSIQS

-102 LQNNEQEQVFRVTTA
+102 LQENEQEQVFRVTTA
-117 EANVYCYF
+117 EANIYCYF
-125 LRLPGLKNERGRG
+125 LRLSGVKNERGRG
-138 GKTGAGG
+138 GKTGTGG
-145 GTDRGKPNGR
+145 RTDRGKLNGR
-155 GEKMFSGE
+155 GGTMFSGE
-163 QESFGDADPSG
+163 QESVG
-174 EIDSFGETDPS
+174 EAGTSD
-185 GETDGFGETDPSG
+185 
-198 EIDGFGETDLSGE
+198 EIDGSGETDLSGE
-211 ADGSVGFDGSTGP
+211 TDGSAGFDGSTGS
-224 DGRVGSVGISNFEGI
+224 DTRAGSGTSV
-239 ENSDGTSSSDDIW
+239 NSDGTAGTDDIW

-281 FLAALGSCIIIGRSL
+281 FLAALGSCVIIGRSL

-335 NEMMG
+335 NDMMG

-421 KLDLSGLV
+421 ELDLSGLV

-437 TVAVR
+437 TVAAR
-442 NITIE
+442 NIRIE
-447 CEASHDVL
+447 CETSHDVL

-496 VSVCDDGI
+496 VSVRDDGI
-504 GIGEEDLACI
+504 GIGEEDLVCI

>member
-1 MKLRTKLTLWI
+1 MKLQTKLTLWI
-12 TGLLLLTAAAL
+12 TGLLLLMTAAL
-23 TAVLFLISDKAAQA
+23 TAALFLISDTAAQA
-37 TARSTLESAVGSCA
+37 TARSTLESAVSSCA

-60 GLRGYK
+60 GLRGYI

-76 QIYSGN
+76 QVYSGD
-82 GSTLEAGADIFGIQS
+82 GSTLEAGTDIFGIQS

-125 LRLPGLKNERGRG
+125 LRLSGVKNERGRG
-138 GKTGAGG
+138 GKTGTGG
-145 GTDRGKPNGR
+145 RTDRGKLNGR
-155 GEKMFSGE
+155 GETMFSGE
-163 QESFGDADPSG
+163 QESVG
-174 EIDSFGETDPS
+174 EAGTSD
-185 GETDGFGETDPSG
+185 
-198 EIDGFGETDLSGE
+198 EIDGSGETDLSGE
-211 ADGSVGFDGSTGP
+211 TDGSAGFDGSTGS
-224 DGRVGSVGISNFEGI
+224 DTRAGSGTSV
-239 ENSDGTSSSDDIW
+239 NSDGTAGTDDIW

-281 FLAALGSCIIIGRSL
+281 FLAALGSCVIIGRSL

-326 EVHELADTF
+326 EVHELSDTF
-335 NEMMG
+335 NDMMG

-421 KLDLSGLV
+421 ELDLSGLV

-437 TVAVR
+437 TVAAR
-442 NITIE
+442 NIRIE
-447 CEASHDVL
+447 CEASPDVL

-496 VSVCDDGI
+496 VSVRDDGI

-561 FIFSMPEA
+561 FIFSMPET

>member
-23 TAVLFLISDKAAQA
+23 TAALFLISDTAEQA
-37 TARSTLESAVGSCA
+37 TARSTLESAVSSCA

-76 QIYSGN
+76 QVYSGD
-82 GSTLEAGADIFGIQS
+82 GSTLEAGTDIFSIQS

-102 LQNNEQEQVFRVTTA
+102 LQENEQEQVFRVTTA
-117 EANVYCYF
+117 EANIYCYF
-125 LRLPGLKNERGRG
+125 LRLSGVKNERGRG
-138 GKTGAGG
+138 GKTGTGG
-145 GTDRGKPNGR
+145 RTDRGKLNGR
-155 GEKMFSGE
+155 GETMFSGE
-163 QESFGDADPSG
+163 QESVG
-174 EIDSFGETDPS
+174 EAGTSD
-185 GETDGFGETDPSG
+185 
-198 EIDGFGETDLSGE
+198 EIDGSGETDLSGE
-211 ADGSVGFDGSTGP
+211 TDGSAGFDGSTGS
-224 DGRVGSVGISNFEGI
+224 DTRAGSGTSV
-239 ENSDGTSSSDDIW
+239 NSDGTAGTDDIW

-281 FLAALGSCIIIGRSL
+281 FLAALGSCVIIGRSL

-335 NEMMG
+335 NDMMG

-421 KLDLSGLV
+421 ELDLSGLV

-437 TVAVR
+437 TVAAR
-442 NITIE
+442 NIRIE

-496 VSVCDDGI
+496 VSVRDDGI

-561 FIFSMPEA
+561 FIFSMPET

>member
-1 MKLRTKLTLWI
+1 MKLQTKLTLWI
-12 TGLLLLTAAAL
+12 TGLLLLMTAAL
-23 TAVLFLISDKAAQA
+23 TAALFLISDTAEQA
-37 TARSTLESAVGSCA
+37 TARSTLESAVSSCA

-60 GLRGYK
+60 GLRGYI

-76 QIYSGN
+76 QVYSGD
-82 GSTLEAGADIFGIQS
+82 GSTLEAGTDIFSIQS
-97 MMPDL
+97 MMPDP
-102 LQNNEQEQVFRVTTA
+102 LQENEQEQVFRVTTA
-117 EANVYCYF
+117 EANIYCYF
-125 LRLPGLKNERGRG
+125 LRLSGVKNERGRG
-138 GKTGAGG
+138 GKTGTGG
-145 GTDRGKPNGR
+145 RTDRGKLNGR
-155 GEKMFSGE
+155 GETMFSEE
-163 QESFGDADPSG
+163 QESLGDAGPSD
-174 EIDSFGETDPS
+174 EV
-185 GETDGFGETDPSG
+185 DGS
-198 EIDGFGETDLSGE
+198 GETDLSGE
-211 ADGSVGFDGSTGP
+211 TDVSAGFDGSTGS
-224 DGRVGSVGISNFEGI
+224 DTRAGSGTSV
-239 ENSDGTSSSDDIW
+239 NSDGTAGTDDIW

-281 FLAALGSCIIIGRSL
+281 FLAALGSCVIIGRSL

-335 NEMMG
+335 NDMMG

-421 KLDLSGLV
+421 ELDLSGLV

-437 TVAVR
+437 TVAAR
-442 NITIE
+442 NIRIE
-447 CEASHDVL
+447 CETSHDVL

-496 VSVCDDGI
+496 VSVRDDGI

-561 FIFSMPEA
+561 FIFSMPET

>member
-1 MKLRTKLTLWI
+1 MKLQTKLTLWI
-12 TGLLLLTAAAL
+12 TGLLLLMTAAL
-23 TAVLFLISDKAAQA
+23 TAALFLISDTAEQA
-37 TARSTLESAVGSCA
+37 TARSTLESAVSSCA

-76 QIYSGN
+76 QVYSGD
-82 GSTLEAGADIFGIQS
+82 GSTLEAGTDIFSIQS

-102 LQNNEQEQVFRVTTA
+102 LQENEQEQVFRVTTA
-117 EANVYCYF
+117 EANIYCYF
-125 LRLPGLKNERGRG
+125 LRLSGVKNERGRG
-138 GKTGAGG
+138 GKTGTGG
-145 GTDRGKPNGR
+145 RTDRGKLNGR
-155 GEKMFSGE
+155 GETMFSGE
-163 QESFGDADPSG
+163 QESLGDAGPSD
-174 EIDSFGETDPS
+174 EV
-185 GETDGFGETDPSG
+185 DGS
-198 EIDGFGETDLSGE
+198 GETDLSGE
-211 ADGSVGFDGSTGP
+211 TDVSAGFDGSTGS
-224 DGRVGSVGISNFEGI
+224 DTRAGSGTSV
-239 ENSDGTSSSDDIW
+239 NSDGTAGTDDIW

-281 FLAALGSCIIIGRSL
+281 FLAALGSCVIIGRSL

-335 NEMMG
+335 NDMMG

-421 KLDLSGLV
+421 ELDLSGLV

-437 TVAVR
+437 TVAAR
-442 NITIE
+442 NIRIE
-447 CEASHDVL
+447 CETSHDVL

-496 VSVCDDGI
+496 VSVRDDGI

-561 FIFSMPEA
+561 FIFSMPET

>member
-1 MKLRTKLTLWI
+1 MKLQTKLTLWI
-12 TGLLLLTAAAL
+12 TGLLLLMTAAL
-23 TAVLFLISDKAAQA
+23 TAALFLISDTAEQA
-37 TARSTLESAVGSCA
+37 TARSTLESAVSSCA

-66 GRTYDNGAYL
+66 GRIYDNGAYL
-76 QIYSGN
+76 QVYSGD
-82 GSTLEAGADIFGIQS
+82 GSTLEAGTDIFSIQS

-102 LQNNEQEQVFRVTTA
+102 LQENEQEQVFRVTTA
-117 EANVYCYF
+117 EANIYCYF
-125 LRLPGLKNERGRG
+125 LRLSGVKNERGRG
-138 GKTGAGG
+138 GKTGTGG
-145 GTDRGKPNGR
+145 RTDRGKLNGR
-155 GEKMFSGE
+155 GGTMFSGE
-163 QESFGDADPSG
+163 QESVG
-174 EIDSFGETDPS
+174 EAGTSD
-185 GETDGFGETDPSG
+185 
-198 EIDGFGETDLSGE
+198 EIDGSGETDLSGE
-211 ADGSVGFDGSTGP
+211 TDGSAGFDGSTGS
-224 DGRVGSVGISNFEGI
+224 DTRAGSGTSV
-239 ENSDGTSSSDDIW
+239 NSDGTAGTDDIW

-281 FLAALGSCIIIGRSL
+281 FLAALGSCVIIGRSL

-335 NEMMG
+335 NDMMG

-421 KLDLSGLV
+421 ELDLSGLV

-437 TVAVR
+437 TVAAR
-442 NITIE
+442 NIRIE
-447 CEASHDVL
+447 CETSHDVL

-496 VSVCDDGI
+496 VSVRDDGI

-561 FIFSMPEA
+561 FIFSMPET

>member
-1 MKLRTKLTLWI
+1 M
-12 TGLLLLTAAAL
+12 
-23 TAVLFLISDKAAQA
+23 
-37 TARSTLESAVGSCA
+37 
-51 AELLTGRGR
+51 
-60 GLRGYK
+60 
-66 GRTYDNGAYL
+66 
-76 QIYSGN
+76 
-82 GSTLEAGADIFGIQS
+82 
-97 MMPDL
+97 
-102 LQNNEQEQVFRVTTA
+102 
-117 EANVYCYF
+117 
-125 LRLPGLKNERGRG
+125 
-138 GKTGAGG
+138 
-145 GTDRGKPNGR
+145 
-155 GEKMFSGE
+155 
-163 QESFGDADPSG
+163 
-174 EIDSFGETDPS
+174 
-185 GETDGFGETDPSG
+185 
-198 EIDGFGETDLSGE
+198 
-211 ADGSVGFDGSTGP
+211 
-224 DGRVGSVGISNFEGI
+224 
-239 ENSDGTSSSDDIW
+239 
-252 IVGLLPEDSMANV
+252 
-265 TTSVVRL
+265 
-272 TCAGLAVIV
+272 
-281 FLAALGSCIIIGRSL
+281 
-296 RPLRRITESAREITD
+296 
-311 GSDLSRRIQLSPGRD
+311 
-326 EVHELADTF
+326 HELADTF
-335 NEMMG
+335 NDMMG
-340 RLERSFDAERQFTS
+340 RLERSFDAERRFTS

-421 KLDLSGLV
+421 ELDLSGLV

-437 TVAVR
+437 TVAAR
-442 NITIE
+442 NIKIE
-447 CEASHDVL
+447 CEASPDVL

-496 VSVCDDGI
+496 VSVRDDGI

>member
-1 MKLRTKLTLWI
+1 MKLQTKLTLWI
-12 TGLLLLTAAAL
+12 TGLLLLMTAAL
-23 TAVLFLISDKAAQA
+23 TAALFLISDTAEQA
-37 TARSTLESAVGSCA
+37 TARSTLESAVSSCA

-76 QIYSGN
+76 QVYSGD
-82 GSTLEAGADIFGIQS
+82 GSTLEAGTDIFGIQS

-102 LQNNEQEQVFRVTTA
+102 LQENEQEQVFRVTTA

-125 LRLPGLKNERGRG
+125 LRLSGVKNERGRG
-138 GKTGAGG
+138 GKTGTGG
-145 GTDRGKPNGR
+145 RTDRGKLNGR
-155 GEKMFSGE
+155 GGTMFSGE
-163 QESFGDADPSG
+163 QESVG
-174 EIDSFGETDPS
+174 EAGTSD
-185 GETDGFGETDPSG
+185 
-198 EIDGFGETDLSGE
+198 EIDGSGETDLSGE
-211 ADGSVGFDGSTGP
+211 TDGSAGFDGSTGS
-224 DGRVGSVGISNFEGI
+224 DTRAGSGTSV
-239 ENSDGTSSSDDIW
+239 NSDGTAGTDDIW

-281 FLAALGSCIIIGRSL
+281 FLAALGSCVIIGRSL

-335 NEMMG
+335 NDMMG

-421 KLDLSGLV
+421 ELDLSGLV

-437 TVAVR
+437 TVAAR
-442 NITIE
+442 NIRIE
-447 CEASHDVL
+447 CETSHDVL

-496 VSVCDDGI
+496 VSVRDDGI

-561 FIFSMPEA
+561 FIFSMPET